1 MIFINCWASPIAAG
15 PLAAGFWM
23 FAPWSFFSLL
33 KCVLARWFLD
43 VSFQVTSLTHNCK
56 LGDGFW
62 HCWCPKPIVWQAWW
76 FHFGSLGVH
85 FGTLGHHGGPWE
97 QQEGH
102 VGVWNRIFIDFGTI
116 SGTHF
121 ESFLEP
127 RAKIRFSFF
136 VLVSRSLFAS
146 IFESKSGRLGLPK
159 QGFGVRDIAKTEFS
173 QKSEF

>member
-1 MIFINCWASPIAAG
+1 MGFAHCRRPPCCWF
-15 PLAAGFWM
+15 LAVCFLV
-23 FAPWSFFSLL
+23 FFSLL

-102 VGVWNRIFIDFGTI
+102 VGVWNRILIDFGTI
-116 SGTHF
+116 L
-121 ESFLEP
+121 ELILRVFLAP
-127 RAKIRFSFF
+127 RAET
-136 VLVSRSLFAS
+136 LFCFRACFQ
-146 IFESKSGRLGLPK
+146 ITFCT
-159 QGFGVRDIAKTEFS
+159 DC
-173 QKSEF
+173 